1 MRNRIGVA
9 AAALFACA
17 FALQGQV
24 NMFRIELVPSG
35 AMVSM
40 DEPVLKNGMYVF
52 TSWPE
57 RLPTKLKSM
66 RVRKITRLTGAVRE
80 TVYQV
85 ELIPSGTVLA
95 KDNPVL
101 KGNTYVLRTWRDG
114 KCMSLRQADVRKINA
129 LTGDK
134 AFWAQQAVL
143 GESQI
148 GSLGMQGTANVV
160 EIGGPV
166 APVGSSQAGPSSL
179 SNAGTNN
186 SAGSSNNWYYGGTPG
201 VSDAWA
207 PANATVAHP
216 GDVPRMADDR
226 PH

>member
-1 MRNRIGVA
+1 M
-9 AAALFACA
+9 
-17 FALQGQV
+17 
-24 NMFRIELVPSG
+24 
-35 AMVSM
+35 
-40 DEPVLKNGMYVF
+40 
-52 TSWPE
+52 
-57 RLPTKLKSM
+57 
-66 RVRKITRLTGAVRE
+66 
-80 TVYQV
+80 

-179 SNAGTNN
+179 SSAGSAN

-207 PANATVAHP
+207 PANATVALPATSRGWPTTGLTDFLP
-216 GDVPRMADDR
+216 GEPLRTAR
-226 PH
+226 PTWALQGRR